1 MMGIDGLLL
10 PIRCATSKRPKP
22 RCLALVVAVLAFG
35 GVAPGNR
42 AEDLGSVGETYAI
55 AEPHLLNYIEQTLRE
70 REMSGELANLE
81 EQAKS
86 RVVESIRNPK
96 PLAGIRPTQTARTFY
111 FDHSIKV
118 EQNIT
123 DDKGNIIVAAG
134 TTKNPLEVVSLSKH
148 LLFFDGRDPEQVRD
162 ARALI
167 NHYGGKVKPILVA
180 GSYLDL
186 MKAWQLS
193 VYFDQQ
199 GVLTRKFGITQVP
212 ALVSQEG
219 MRLRIDEFKVGR

>member
-1 MMGIDGLLL
+1 MMGIDGLLV
-10 PIRCATSKRPKP
+10 PIRCATSNRPKR
-22 RCLALVVAVLAFG
+22 RCLALVAVLVLG
-35 GVAPGNR
+35 GVATGSR
-42 AEDLGSVGETYAI
+42 AEDLGTVGETYAI
-55 AEPHLLNYIEQTLRE
+55 AEPHLLSYIEQTLRE
-70 REMSGELANLE
+70 KEKSGELANLE

-111 FDHSIKV
+111 SDPSIKV

-123 DDKGNIIVAAG
+123 DDKGNIIVPAG

-148 LLFFDGRDPEQVRD
+148 LLFFDGRDPQQVRD

-167 NHYGGKVKPILVA
+167 DHYGGKVKPILIA

-199 GVLTRKFGITQVP
+199 GVLTGKFGITQVP

-219 MRLRIDEFKVGR
+219 MRLRIDEFKVQR